1 MTRMF
6 KSFCTYNSD
15 CHATKFDL
23 FTHSSVL
30 CPNRSFTEYRAQ
42 CRIHG
47 SGVTKGGKGR
57 YLLPDEAF
65 WRRQVEVGML
75 RNNYKMSNAS
85 DCCPVAQSHQD
96 HQDSQSE
103 LLRTLYT
110 YVSRWSF
117 RLQQSAS
124 RVVSLMAAITVFQ
137 IARGKNFPTSLSFSY
152 YSCVTIGLESSA
164 HSACSIY
171 CAMGVGRIFPGGHY
185 GIFPIYFKGRPKVVK
200 FVFLFFCLEVLHKIN
215 CF

>member
-23 FTHSSVL
+23 FTYSSVL

-42 CRIHG
+42 WRIHG
-47 SGVTKGGKGR
+47 SGVTKGAKGR
-57 YLLPDEAF
+57 HLLPGEAF
-65 WRRQVEVGML
+65 CRLKVEFGML
-75 RNNYKMSNAS
+75 RNNYKMSNAR
-85 DCCPVAQSHQD
+85 DCYPVAQSHQD
-96 HQDSQSE
+96 HHDSQSE

-110 YVSRWSF
+110 YVLRWMF

-124 RVVSLMAAITVFQ
+124 RVVSLMSAITMFQ
-137 IARGKNFPTSLSFSY
+137 IARGENFPTSLSYSY
-152 YSCVTIGLESSA
+152 YSCVTIGRETSA

-171 CAMGVGRIFPGGHY
+171 CATGVGRIFSRGELRDFSN
-185 GIFPIYFKGRPKVVK
+185 IFQGASKSGEIC
-200 FVFLFFCLEVLHKIN
+200 FFCMAVLHKIN